1 MVRELTISA
10 RSMASTPRLSSLVN
24 AREACIFQ
32 ELAEIVPRM
41 STGMHLWNGASGD
54 ERLVRI
60 QTALR
65 EALDDESLNLEIRGS
80 QVKGTHTNL
89 SDLDVIIRTP
99 GRCVSRADKLAVVA
113 KLRKNP
119 MFHKSHVKLKRLL
132 QD

>member
-1 MVRELTISA
+1 
-10 RSMASTPRLSSLVN
+10 
-24 AREACIFQ
+24 
-32 ELAEIVPRM
+32 M
-41 STGMHLWNGASGD
+41 STGMQLWNGASGD

-65 EALDDESLNLEIRGS
+65 EALDDESFNLEIRGS

-119 MFHKSHVKLKRLL
+119 MFHKSHVNLKRLSIFCVVDRTDIDL
-132 QD
+132 VFESTRSTVSYQADSVKDSSII